1 MINIPKYREKD
12 IKKLYEVF
20 YDKEQSY
27 DLNYRKKEFYKVL
40 KAQYNW
46 INKEE
51 FEEMYKIIKINEYNF
66 IFDSKKREIS
76 QKYKEKIIKLFCN
89 LDSDNNNV
97 LNIDEFNKLFLKFSL
112 KDDKKKD
119 KKKDKNYF
127 EIADKNKD
135 NKISIDEFIDFIT
148 KHNEILENINNILE
162 EKEFFYSLDDKRIIL
177 FNDFPGSPLK
187 DKWQPSLLSIKSIW
201 RDKV

>member
-1 MINIPKYREKD
+1 MINIPKYREKE

-27 DLNYRKKEFYKVL
+27 DLNYRKKVFYKVL

-46 INKEE
+46 INKDE
-51 FEEMYKIIKINEYNF
+51 FEEMYKIIKNYEYNF
-66 IFDSKKREIS
+66 FFDYKKREIS
-76 QKYKEKIIKLFCN
+76 QKYKTKIIKLFCN

-97 LNIDEFNKLFLKFSL
+97 LNIEEFNKLFLKFSL
-112 KDDKKKD
+112 KDDKIT
-119 KKKDKNYF
+119 DKNYF
-127 EIADKNKD
+127 KIADKNKD

-148 KHNEILENINNILE
+148 KHNEILENIDNILE
-162 EKEFFYSLDDKRIIL
+162 EKEFFHNLDDKRNIL

-187 DKWQPSLLSIKSIW
+187 DKWQPNLLSIKSIW
-201 RDKV
+201 KDNV

>member
-1 MINIPKYREKD
+1 MINIPKYREKE

-20 YDKEQSY
+20 CDKEKSY
-27 DLNYRKKEFYKVL
+27 DLNYRKKEFYKIL
-40 KAQYNW
+40 KAQYKW
-46 INKEE
+46 IKNDE
-51 FEEMYKIIKINEYNF
+51 FEEMYKFIKIKEYNL

-76 QKYKEKIIKLFCN
+76 QKYKEKIIKIFCN

-97 LNIDEFNKLFLKFSL
+97 LNIDEFNKLFLKVSL
-112 KDDKKKD
+112 KDYN
-119 KKKDKNYF
+119 KKDKNYF

-135 NKISIDEFIDFIT
+135 NKISIDEFIDFIA
-148 KHNEILENINNILE
+148 KHNEIIENIDNILE
-162 EKEFFYSLDDKRIIL
+162 EREFFNNLYDKRNIL

>member
-1 MINIPKYREKD
+1 MINIPKYRKKE

-20 YDKEQSY
+20 CDKEKLY

-46 INKEE
+46 ITNDE
-51 FEEMYKIIKINEYNF
+51 FEEMYKIIKINELTL
-66 IFDSKKREIS
+66 IFDLKKREIS

-89 LDSDNNNV
+89 LDNDNNNI
-97 LNIDEFNKLFLKFSL
+97 LNIDEFNKLFLKVFF
-112 KDDKKKD
+112 KDNKKEEE
-119 KKKDKNYF
+119 KNYF

-135 NKISIDEFIDFIT
+135 NKISIDEFIDFMI
-148 KHNEILENINNILE
+148 KHNEILENIDNILE
-162 EKEFFYSLDDKRIIL
+162 EKEFFNNLHDKRNIL

-187 DKWQPSLLSIKSIW
+187 DKWQPNLLSIKSIW

>member
-1 MINIPKYREKD
+1 MINIPKYREKE

-66 IFDSKKREIS
+66 IFDSKKRVIS
-76 QKYKEKIIKLFCN
+76 QKYKAKIIKLFCN

-97 LNIDEFNKLFLKFSL
+97 LNIEEFNKLFLKFSL

-119 KKKDKNYF
+119 KNYF
-127 EIADKNKD
+127 KIADKNKD

-162 EKEFFYSLDDKRIIL
+162 EKEFFHNLDDKRNIL

-187 DKWQPSLLSIKSIW
+187 DKWQPNLLSIKSIW
-201 RDKV
+201 KDNV